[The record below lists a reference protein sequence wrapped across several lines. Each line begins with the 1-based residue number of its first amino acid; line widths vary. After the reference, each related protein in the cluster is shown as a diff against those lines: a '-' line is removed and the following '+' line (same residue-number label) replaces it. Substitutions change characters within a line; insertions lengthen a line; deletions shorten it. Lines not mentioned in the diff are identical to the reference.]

1 MTWME
6 ARAENAAGRVRLRI
20 AGRLSSH
27 PLGASAG
34 FTLLELAIV
43 IFIMALMF
51 TLVVPYTGSYRKARL
66 KSEARR
72 LAGRASYLFD
82 EASAQKVFL
91 RLVFDLNHQV
101 YSVVRMDP
109 YAMPTPSFQPD
120 RTGGGAPVAMPP
132 AIAIRDVTVG
142 DIGTFTAGMVS
153 TQFYPEGY
161 VDATLVHMVDLS
173 GHVMTLAFNPVTG
186 RVSIAEG
193 DLSMAEALTR

>member
-1 MTWME
+1 MNS
-6 ARAENAAGRVRLRI
+6 ARAPRI
-20 AGRLSSH
+20 FRHGLASVTGEESSQ
-27 PLGASAG
+27 SG
-34 FTLLELAIV
+34 FTLLELAVV

-51 TLVVPYTGSYRKARL
+51 TLVVPYTGGYRKARL

-91 RLVFDLNHQV
+91 RLVFDLDHQV
-101 YSVVRMDP
+101 YGVMRMDP
-109 YAMPTPSFQPD
+109 YALPTPSFTLD
-120 RTGGGAPVAMPP
+120 RSSAAAPVRMPP

-142 DIGTFTAGMVS
+142 DLGRFSAGTVA

-161 VDATLVHMVDLS
+161 VDATLIHMVDLS
-173 GHVMTLAFNPVTG
+173 GHVMTLVFNPVTG

-193 DLSMAEALTR
+193 DLTMAQVLAR

>member
-1 MTWME
+1 MSS
-6 ARAENAAGRVRLRI
+6 ARPSRLLATRLR
-20 AGRLSSH
+20 RLLDRNQE
-27 PLGASAG
+27 PERG

-51 TLVVPYTGSYRKARL
+51 ALAVPYTGGYRKARL

-91 RLVFDLNHQV
+91 RLVFDLDHQV
-101 YSVVRMDP
+101 YGVMRLDP
-109 YAMPTPSFQPD
+109 YAMPTPSYGPD
-120 RTGGGAPVAMPP
+120 RSSAGAPVTMPTSV
-132 AIAIRDVTVG
+132 AIRDVTVG
-142 DIGTFTAGMVS
+142 DVGTFNAGTVA

-186 RVSIAEG
+186 RVIIKEG
-193 DLSMAEALTR
+193 DLNINQVLSR

>member
-1 MTWME
+1 MGGAYDPRLLA
-6 ARAENAAGRVRLRI
+6 ARLKILPQRDRANQ
-20 AGRLSSH
+20 S
-27 PLGASAG
+27 G
-34 FTLLELAIV
+34 FTLIELAVV

-51 TLVVPYTGSYRKARL
+51 TLVLPYTGGYRKARL

-91 RLVFDLNHQV
+91 RLVFDLDHQV
-101 YSVVRMDP
+101 YRVMRLDP
-109 YAMPTPSFQPD
+109 YAVPIPTFGPD
-120 RTGGGAPVAMPP
+120 HSSGMSAVKMPP

-142 DIGTFTAGMVS
+142 DLGTFSAGTVS

-161 VDATLVHMVDLS
+161 VDATLIHMIDLS

-186 RVSIAEG
+186 RVLIAEG
-193 DLSMAEALTR
+193 DLSLAQLLAQ

>member
-1 MTWME
+1 MSCDRFQRRLAAK
-6 ARAENAAGRVRLRI
+6 ARGST
-20 AGRLSSH
+20 AGRLSFA
-27 PLGASAG
+27 PG

-51 TLVVPYTGSYRKARL
+51 TLAVPYTGGYRKAHL

-82 EASAQKVFL
+82 QASAQKVFL
-91 RLVFDLNHQV
+91 RLVFDLDHQV
-101 YSVVRMDP
+101 YGVMRLDP
-109 YAMPTPSFQPD
+109 YAVPTPSFGPD
-120 RTGGGAPVAMPP
+120 HSSASAPVTMPP

-142 DIGTFTAGMVS
+142 DLGTFSAGTVA

-161 VDATLVHMVDLS
+161 VDATLIHMVDLS

-186 RVSIAEG
+186 RVIIAEG
-193 DLSMAEALTR
+193 DLSMAQVLTR